1 MAITAQEIAKR
12 NGDEGAF
19 TRQCDAEGYGEMH
32 GLTKREYFA
41 AMAMQGFSSNE
52 CWAKSMSPD
61 DWEEYTTRL
70 AKASV
75 ELADALLLE
84 LSK

>member
-1 MAITAQEIAKR
+1 MTLSLKLDKYQIL
-12 NGDEGAF
+12 GDSAAF
-19 TRQCDAEGYGEMH
+19 SRSGSEGYDPSF